1 MHSLKHNLIFI
12 FLLLNTHMMY
22 GQADKL
28 EEINH
33 KIAGA
38 ESDTAR
44 IELTKLK
51 IKYYMDVNRDS
62 SIIIA
67 ERNIE
72 DSRKIGYKRG
82 EISGLLQIAGNLTWK
97 GEFDKSKAYT
107 DSAKILGNALKDLL
121 YSAQVYS
128 SYGLNYGLQSKYDSS
143 VYYYLL
149 VLDIYEPL
157 DDKTKLRGIYDN
169 LSVGYLMQSKL
180 PEALSYQ
187 QKSLVIAEAEGNLK
201 SQAYTLV
208 NMGCTY
214 KSLGDTSRAKDAFL
228 KVISISESEGYK
240 RTLLYAYTNLSD
252 LYFTL
257 NSWEEAY
264 QIAMKA
270 DTIAHEIGDVAIR
283 GASLSHAARSQTHMF
298 DFEAAE
304 KLAKRAVIFADES
317 NQPLVI
323 FQTNLVLGEVY
334 VATEKYSEA
343 VPVLKKGIE
352 SITRAQLYDQALSRG
367 YNKLSLSLEKTGE
380 YEDAL
385 RNYKS
390 YAQINDSVRKS
401 ENIRKATEL
410 SMTYDFDKEK
420 AQSDSEQLKKDA
432 KTKTNQLMLWGGL
445 LLAVIVA
452 VGGWISFRN
461 KHKANNLLKA
471 EKEKVEHTLTTLKA
485 TQKQLIQ
492 SEKMASLGEL
502 TAGIAHEIQN
512 PLNFVTNFSELN
524 QELID
529 ELELEEAKS
538 SDERDQ
544 ELITELLNGIKLNME
559 KINHH
564 GRRADGI
571 VKGMLQHSRKN
582 TGERESIDVNKLTD
596 DYLRLAYHGFRAKDK
611 GFNATIETDFD
622 TNLHNTSVVPQDIGR
637 VFLNLLTNAFY
648 AVNEKKQ
655 KILEGYEPTIHV
667 ATKNFSDHVEVSVQD
682 NGMGIPAEVIK
693 KIFQPFFTTKPTGQG
708 TGLGLSMSYDIITKT
723 HRGDLSVESK
733 IGEGSKFTVKIP
745 KNL

>member
-1 MHSLKHNLIFI
+1 MYSFKQYLIFI
-12 FLLLNTHMMY
+12 FLLLCTQMVS
-22 GQADKL
+22 GQEDRL
-28 EEINH
+28 EEINN
-33 KIAGA
+33 KIGEAK
-38 ESDTAR
+38 SDTER
-44 IELTKLK
+44 IDLTRLK
-51 IKYYMDVNRDS
+51 INYYIDVNRDS

-67 ERNIE
+67 ERTID
-72 DSRKIGYKRG
+72 DSRKLGYKRG
-82 EISGLLQIAGNLTWK
+82 EISGLLLIAENLTWN

-107 DSAKILGNALKDLL
+107 DSAKVMAKALKDLL
-121 YSAQVYS
+121 YTAPVYS

-143 VYYYLL
+143 VYYYQLAL
-149 VLDIYEPL
+149 EIYETL
-157 DDKTKLRGIYDN
+157 DNKPKLRASYDN
-169 LSVGYLMQSKL
+169 ISIGYLMQSKL

-187 QKSLVIAEAEGNLK
+187 QKSLALAEADGNLRAQSK
-201 SQAYTLV
+201 TLI

-214 KSLGDTSRAKDAFL
+214 KSLGDTTRAKDAFL
-228 KVISISESEGYK
+228 KVIAISEAEGYK
-240 RTLLYAYTNLSD
+240 KNLLYAYTNLSD
-252 LYFTL
+252 VYFIQ
-257 NSWEEAY
+257 NSWEKAY

-270 DTIAHEIGDVAIR
+270 DTIAEEIDDIGIR
-283 GASLSHAARSQTHMF
+283 GASLSHAARSQTQMLNF
-298 DFEAAE
+298 KLAE
-304 KLAKRAVIFADES
+304 TLAKRSVEFADES

-334 VATEKYSEA
+334 VAIEQFAEA

-352 SITRAQLYDQALSRG
+352 SITKAQIYDQALGRG
-367 YNKLSLSLEKTGE
+367 YVQLSLSLEKTGD
-380 YEDAL
+380 YADAL
-385 RNYKS
+385 KNYKL
-390 YAQINDSVRKS
+390 YAQITDSVRKD

-420 AQSDSEQLKKDA
+420 AQSEAEQLKKDA

-445 LLAVIVA
+445 LLAVVVA

-461 KHKANNLLKA
+461 KHKANSLLKA
-471 EKEKVEHTLTTLKA
+471 EKKKVEHTLSALKTTQ
-485 TQKQLIQ
+485 TQLIQ

-512 PLNFVTNFSELN
+512 PLNFVNNFSELN
-524 QELID
+524 QELLD
-529 ELELEEAKS
+529 ELELEETKS
-538 SDERDQ
+538 SDKKDQ
-544 ELITELLNGIKLNME
+544 ELITELLNGIKQNME

-582 TGERESIDVNKLTD
+582 TGERELTDLNKLTD
-596 DYLRLAYHGFRAKDK
+596 EYLRLAYHGFRAKDK
-611 GFNATIETDFD
+611 GFNATIKTDFD
-622 TNLHNTSVVPQDIGR
+622 TNLNNTTVVPQDMGR

-655 KILEGYEPTIHV
+655 KIPEGFEPTIHV
-667 ATKNFSDHVEVSVQD
+667 ATKNFSDHVEISVKD
-682 NGMGIPAEVIK
+682 NGMGIPDEVVK

-723 HRGDLSVESK
+723 HKGDLSVES
-733 IGEGSKFTVKIP
+733 IAGGGTTFTVSIP